1 MMDFYSHL
9 MKRIVYSIENNFDPA
24 PLNFLLFGK
33 VDTAKKNAG
42 MADAIYKSKAVTSR
56 FINKSNFNA
65 VMKNLFNTM
74 DKLNLD
80 FSGLN
85 FTYQKLQDQ
94 QSKDL
99 LVDIFAYKLL
109 GPQKILLPTNTPAY
123 IKGIEKCKEMEK
135 KNLDKVFPFK
145 QPHANQQAYDLHY
158 FDLNDLG
165 FDIKIFQPWLGT
177 LTDFI
182 MEQYTYKSPNKTI
195 TIDDGDVCIDAGGCW
210 GDSALYFALKAGK
223 TGKVYSFEF
232 IDSNMA
238 ILNYNLS
245 LNPHL
250 KNNIELVPNPIF
262 DEDNI
267 KMYYIDDGPAS
278 RIDFEPLGSDNSV
291 VKTKTI
297 DTLIKEKNLSKVDF
311 IKMDIEGVEL
321 RALKGSVETIKKFK
335 PKLAIAVYHK
345 NVDFYE
351 IPQFID
357 SLNLGYKFYLGH
369 YTVFAYETIIY
380 GIVE

>member
-1 MMDFYSHL
+1 MDFYSHL
-9 MKRIVYSIENNFDPA
+9 MKKLVYSIENNFDPA

-33 VDTAKKNAG
+33 VNTDKKSGG
-42 MADAIYKSKAVTSR
+42 MADALYNSKAVTAR
-56 FINKSNFNA
+56 FINKSNYNA
-65 VMKNLFNTM
+65 VLRNMFNTM
-74 DKLNLD
+74 DQLNLD
-80 FSGLN
+80 FAGLN
-85 FTYQKLQDQ
+85 FTYQKLKDQ
-94 QSKDL
+94 QSRDL

-109 GPQKILLPTNTPAY
+109 GPGKILLPTNTPAY
-123 IKGIEKCKEMEK
+123 LKGIEKCKEMEK

-145 QPHANQQAYDLHY
+145 QPHANEHTYDLHY
-158 FDLNDLG
+158 FDLNELG
-165 FDIKIFQPWLGT
+165 FNIKLFQPWLGT

-182 MEQYTYKSPNKTI
+182 LEQYTYKSPNKTI
-195 TIDDGDVCIDAGGCW
+195 TVEDGDVCIDAGGCW

-223 TGKVYSFEF
+223 KGKVYSFEF

-238 ILNYNLS
+238 ILNHNVS

-250 KNNIELVPNPIF
+250 KDSIELVPNPLF

-278 RIDFEPLGSDNSV
+278 RIDFEPLGGGNSV

-297 DTLIKEKNLSKVDF
+297 DTLVKEKNLSKVDF

-321 RALKGSVETIKKFK
+321 RALKGAVETIKQFK

-345 NVDFYE
+345 NIDFYE